1 MRTLTASHFITHK
14 KAETLDDCQD
24 AYAENAALGRY
35 AVADG
40 ATRSFFPKE
49 WAELLVEHFC
59 HPKEIVL
66 SLTEE
71 NWQEWITPIQQ
82 KWYKQ
87 VEEKVNS
94 QNLFYLKN
102 SLIMREPAVSTF
114 IGLEIDST
122 KGEWRAMIIGDSCLF
137 HKSDSGFQSYL
148 IEKSEDFTNLPEAFA
163 SFPNAN
169 PDSPTFITGYAAPG
183 DMFVMATDALAKWIL
198 HHQEIGQLDEVLT
211 ILSAVESDGQFYEFV
226 DRARAQNTIQLVNDD
241 VAYLSIAIAP
251 VQEVSDSQFEET
263 QWQDF
268 LPTLFQAAMW
278 LLPGSV
284 VLVLLYLVFRL
295 ITGEN

>member
-1 MRTLTASHFITHK
+1 MRTLTASYFITHK
-14 KAETLDDCQD
+14 KAETLTDCQD
-24 AYAENAALGRY
+24 ACAENAALGRY

-82 KWYKQ
+82 EWYKQ
-87 VEEKVNS
+87 VEEKVTA

-114 IGLEIDST
+114 IGLEVDQT

-137 HKSDSGFQSYL
+137 HKSNSGFQSYL
-148 IEKSEDFTNLPEAFA
+148 IKESKDFTNRPDAFA
-163 SFPNAN
+163 SFPIAH
-169 PDSPTFITGYAAPG
+169 PDIPTFITGYAEPG
-183 DMFVMATDALAKWIL
+183 DMFVLATDALAKWIL
-198 HHQEIGQLDEVLT
+198 CHQETGQLEEVLA
-211 ILSAVESDGQFYEFV
+211 ILKAVESDGQFYEFV
-226 DRARAQNTIQLVNDD
+226 DHARAQSTIQLVNDD
-241 VAYLSIAIAP
+241 VAYLSIAVES
-251 VQEVSDSQFEET
+251 VQDAADSLLEET
-263 QWQDF
+263 QWPDF
-268 LPTLFQAAMW
+268 LSMLFRAAMW
-278 LLPGSV
+278 LLPGAV
-284 VLVLLYLVFRL
+284 ALILLYLVFRL
-295 ITGEN
+295 ITGGN